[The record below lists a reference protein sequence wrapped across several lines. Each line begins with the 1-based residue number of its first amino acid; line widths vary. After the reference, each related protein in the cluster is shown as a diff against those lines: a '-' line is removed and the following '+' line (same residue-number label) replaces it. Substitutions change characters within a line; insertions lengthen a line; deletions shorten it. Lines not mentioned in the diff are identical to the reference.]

1 MSDAIYR
8 IKTMMGGLGKSEV
21 KLHMLPFQSSK
32 LRYIFFP
39 EAQAHTHTWWKSKVV
54 NSNID
59 SITKAV
65 LATGLLPPAD
75 QYSFVLDPDTAG
87 CKVKLISGITHIQ

>member
-32 LRYIFFP
+32 LRYTFFP
-39 EAQAHTHTWWKSKVV
+39 EAQAHTHTLGGSRSWLTVTLIPSQRQFLLQAFFHQWIFKV
-54 NSNID
+54 
-59 SITKAV
+59 
-65 LATGLLPPAD
+65 
-75 QYSFVLDPDTAG
+75 SF
-87 CKVKLISGITHIQ
+87 